1 MAHAGTHGATED
13 NSDRPKL
20 LYRLNDKPPP
30 KDSIFVAF
38 QHVCAIFIPV
48 VTPGLLITLFA
59 GFMIS
64 IFLGVAGFSRMA
76 TLPLINVPIPFRF
89 GLDFDIVTFI
99 SFAIIYV
106 ALTLEV
112 LGDITATSMV
122 SAEPIEGATYMRRLK
137 SGILGDG
144 ANPLVRWG

>member
-1 MAHAGTHGATED
+1 MG
-13 NSDRPKL
+13 SV
-20 LYRLNDKPPP
+20 
-30 KDSIFVAF
+30 I
-38 QHVCAIFIPV
+38 I
-48 VTPGLLITLFA
+48 GLFT
-59 GFMIS
+59 GFMVS
-64 IFLGVAGFSRMA
+64 IFLGVADFSRMA

-122 SAEPIEGATYMRRLK
+122 SAEPKISLRRVEDQKVRIIRKPMIPAAMWIFRFISVAFHVAGLRCEGDSKEYSKLYT
-137 SGILGDG
+137 I
-144 ANPLVRWG
+144 V